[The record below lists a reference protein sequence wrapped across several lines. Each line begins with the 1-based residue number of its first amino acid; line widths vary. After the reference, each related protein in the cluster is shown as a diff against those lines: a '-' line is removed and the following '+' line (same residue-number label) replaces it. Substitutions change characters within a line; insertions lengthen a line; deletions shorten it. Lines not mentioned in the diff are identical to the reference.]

1 MINRRPL
8 AQVVLAI
15 ALIGGSAG
23 AQAADSVGGRVAN
36 GLGRWIAAQGNAA
49 LNELREDLKRDLSQR
64 LQPLLPEQRDMAE
77 SDSLHKVGNDPGTA
91 PNTAEQSL

>member
-8 AQVVLAI
+8 AQAVLVI

-23 AQAADSVGGRVAN
+23 AQAADGMSNRVAS

-49 LNELREDLKRDLSQR
+49 LNELREDLKRDLSER
-64 LQPLLPEQRDMAE
+64 LQPLLPAGDTLEAE
-77 SDSLHKVGNDPGTA
+77 PLHKVGNAPGAA
-91 PNTAEQSL
+91 PSTAEQSL